1 MVVNQQK
8 MPNKHKGRTPVE
20 VLSQSEAS
28 HQSQK
33 SKSTDRVSNT
43 SQREGKR
50 KAPVAQNTEPFGV
63 ANKTGRSNQRKL
75 GIGKSD
81 TNLSFSA
88 KGNQIFQKIVGSQQ
102 DGVGPTYHNEVFTFE
117 TDMAQLTEPGSK
129 ANPSSSIKNSHQT
142 LKLCYPSQPRKVSA
156 TVINCD

>member
-1 MVVNQQK
+1 

-20 VLSQSEAS
+20 VLNQSEAS

-33 SKSTDRVSNT
+33 SKSTDRVSDT
-43 SQREGKR
+43 SQQEGKR
-50 KAPVAQNTEPFGV
+50 KAPVAQNTKPFGV
-63 ANKTGRSNQRKL
+63 ADKTGRSNQGKL

-88 KGNQIFQKIVGSQQ
+88 KGNQIFQKIVGSQKMVGSQQ
-102 DGVGPTYHNEVFTFE
+102 DGVGPTNHNEVFTFE

-129 ANPSSSIKNSHQT
+129 ANPSSSIKKSHQT
-142 LKLCYPSQPRKVSA
+142 NKPCYPS
-156 TVINCD
+156 